1 MIHLIEEFRFEFIL
15 RAAQADM
22 TIATWLTF
30 LVASFA
36 ISLSPGAGAV
46 AAMNSGL
53 NYGFKRGY
61 ITTFGLILGIITQFT
76 FVAIGLGALVATSS
90 AAFLVVKWVGV
101 AYLAWLGIQ
110 QWRSPKQSWGL
121 PGTTKVIPPASKM
134 ILRGW
139 AINAVNPKG
148 TIFILAIVPQFLN
161 LNEPLFHQ
169 YLIIGITLCCTDL
182 IVMAGYTALAAK
194 ILLTLKTGSHLRA
207 MNKVFGAL
215 FIAAAASLALF
226 NRH

>member
-1 MIHLIEEFRFEFIL
+1 
-15 RAAQADM
+15 M
-22 TIATWLTF
+22 TLDIWLAF

-61 ITTFGLILGIITQFT
+61 MTTFGLILGIITQFT
-76 FVAIGLGALVATSS
+76 LVSIGLGALVATSNT
-90 AAFLVVKWVGV
+90 AFLIVKWGGV

-110 QWRSPKQSWGL
+110 QWRTPKQSWGM
-121 PGTTKVIPPASKM
+121 PGAAKQTIPVSKM
-134 ILRGW
+134 IFRGW

-148 TIFILAIVPQFLN
+148 TVFILAIVPQFLN
-161 LNEPLFHQ
+161 LQEPLLHQ
-169 YLIIGITLCCTDL
+169 YFVLGVTLCSTDL

-194 ILLTLKTGSHLRA
+194 ILTTLKTASQLRA
-207 MNKVFGAL
+207 INRLFGAFFVL
-215 FIAAAASLALF
+215 AAASLAFF
-226 NRH
+226 NRSH

>member
-1 MIHLIEEFRFEFIL
+1 
-15 RAAQADM
+15 M
-22 TIATWLTF
+22 TLTTWLAF

-46 AAMNSGL
+46 AAMNAGL

-61 ITTFGLILGIITQFT
+61 WTTIGLVLGIITQLT
-76 FVAIGLGALVATSS
+76 LVSIGLGALVATSNT
-90 AAFLVVKWVGV
+90 AFAVVKWAGV

-110 QWRSPKQSWGL
+110 QWRAPKQAWGIAGAAK
-121 PGTTKVIPPASKM
+121 PTVSIRKM

-148 TIFILAIVPQFLN
+148 TVFILAIVPQFLN
-161 LNEPLFHQ
+161 VNEPLLPQ
-169 YLIIGITLCCTDL
+169 YLIIGATLCSTDL

-194 ILLTLKTGSHLRA
+194 ILSTLKTARQLQA
-207 MNKVFGAL
+207 MNRIFGSL
-215 FIAAAASLALF
+215 FVAAATSLAFF
-226 NRH
+226 NRSH

>member
-1 MIHLIEEFRFEFIL
+1 
-15 RAAQADM
+15 M
-22 TIATWLTF
+22 TFDIWLAF

-61 ITTFGLILGIITQFT
+61 MTTFGLILGIITQFT
-76 FVAIGLGALVATSS
+76 LVSIGLGALVATSNT
-90 AAFLVVKWVGV
+90 AFLIVKWGGV

-110 QWRSPKQSWGL
+110 QWRTPKQSWGM
-121 PGTTKVIPPASKM
+121 PGAAKQTIPVSKM
-134 ILRGW
+134 IFRGW

-148 TIFILAIVPQFLN
+148 TVFILAIVPQFLN
-161 LNEPLFHQ
+161 LQEPLLHQ
-169 YLIIGITLCCTDL
+169 YFVLGVTLCSTDL

-194 ILLTLKTGSHLRA
+194 ILTTLKTASQLRA
-207 MNKVFGAL
+207 INRLFGAFFVL
-215 FIAAAASLALF
+215 AAASLAFF
-226 NRH
+226 NRSH